1 MMDSVAAHRNLDAAF
16 LDALEQLATSPNSAN
31 WWRDVLASDDLF
43 IAVRRNSLNVYYRG
57 ASVFK
62 IDWQAGQVVPST
74 HTKYLVRQ
82 DQTYVQMQDGKFRY
96 PSFPLLWEQYDGP
109 ETLREMMRAA
119 TAFAGAEKSG
129 LHPLLVG
136 DPSVIDAEVAL
147 TRAAEEHETD
157 DATATSQEPTTR
169 RQDRLDAAV
178 ACNNTAAGPSIIFHE
193 AKHFSN
199 PALRATA
206 ENLPAVIGQI
216 EDYERAL
223 TIYAPALAAGYVEVA
238 KVLVRIN
245 EMKTLVRNGDAPKLD
260 GAILQIASNET
271 RPIIDTKPHLLIFG
285 FDKAQRDD
293 PAWRKHLEKLEVR
306 LGGRVRA
313 IGNPTRKTVA
323 FR

>member
-1 MMDSVAAHRNLDAAF
+1 MMDAVAAHRKLDAAF
-16 LDALEQLATSPNSAN
+16 LDALEELAASSKSAN

-57 ASVFK
+57 ASIFRIV
-62 IDWQAGQVVPST
+62 WQAGQVVPYT
-74 HTKYLVRQ
+74 HAKYLVRQ
-82 DQTYVQMQDGKFRY
+82 AKTYVPMQDGKFRY
-96 PSFPLLWEQYDGP
+96 PSASLLWEHYEGP
-109 ETLREMMRAA
+109 ETLREMMRSA

-147 TRAAEEHETD
+147 TRAAEEQ
-157 DATATSQEPTTR
+157 DAEDSVTMDQESTAR

-178 ACNNTAAGPSIIFHE
+178 AHTTAAGPAIVFHE

-199 PALRATA
+199 SALRASA

-216 EDYERAL
+216 EDYEKAL
-223 TIYAPALAAGYVEVA
+223 TIYAPSLAAGYVEVA
-238 KVLVRIN
+238 KALVRIN
-245 EMKTLVRNGDAPKLD
+245 EMKRVVRNGDAPKLD
-260 GAILQIASNET
+260 EAILQIASDET
-271 RPIIDTKPHLLIFG
+271 QPIIDTKPHLLIFG

-293 PAWRKHLEKLEVR
+293 PAWRKHLEKLEGR
-306 LGGRVRA
+306 LDGLVRA
-313 IGNPTRKTVA
+313 IGNPMRQTVA

>member
-1 MMDSVAAHRNLDAAF
+1 MMDAVAAHRKLDTAF
-16 LDALEQLATSPNSAN
+16 LDALEELATSANSAN

-57 ASVFK
+57 ASIFR
-62 IDWQAGQVVPST
+62 IDWQAGQVVPYT
-74 HTKYLVRQ
+74 HAKYLIRQ
-82 DQTYVQMQDGKFRY
+82 VQTYVPMQDGKFRY
-96 PSFPLLWEQYDGP
+96 PSASLLWEQYDGP

-136 DPSVIDAEVAL
+136 NPSVIDTEVAL
-147 TRAAEEHETD
+147 TRAAEEQEAA
-157 DATATSQEPTTR
+157 DAASPGQELTMR

-178 ACNNTAAGPSIIFHE
+178 VRKTTDGPTVVFHE

-199 PALRATA
+199 SALRASA
-206 ENLPAVIGQI
+206 GNLPPVIDQI
-216 EDYERAL
+216 EDYEKAL
-223 TIYAPALAAGYVEVA
+223 TIYAPSLAAGYAEVA
-238 KVLVRIN
+238 KALVRIS
-245 EMKTLVRNGDAPKLD
+245 ELKKLVRNGEAPKLD
-260 GAILQIASNET
+260 EAILQIARAET
-271 RPIIDTKPHLLIFG
+271 HPIIDTKPHLLIFG

-293 PAWRKHLEKLEVR
+293 PAWRMHLEKLESR

-313 IGNPTRKTVA
+313 VGTPTRQTVA